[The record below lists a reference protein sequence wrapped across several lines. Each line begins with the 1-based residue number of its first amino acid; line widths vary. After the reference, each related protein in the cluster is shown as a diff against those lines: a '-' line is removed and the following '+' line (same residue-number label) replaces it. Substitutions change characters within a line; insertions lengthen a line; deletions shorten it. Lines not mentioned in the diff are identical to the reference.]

1 MNLENF
7 QNLCL
12 TSYHIR
18 HFGAISVHPE
28 LVKWLDLTH
37 GHHRS
42 QAKENG

>member
-1 MNLENF
+1 MNLGKF
-7 QNLCL
+7 QNLCF
-12 TSYHIR
+12 TSHHITN
-18 HFGAISVHPE
+18 FGAISVHLE